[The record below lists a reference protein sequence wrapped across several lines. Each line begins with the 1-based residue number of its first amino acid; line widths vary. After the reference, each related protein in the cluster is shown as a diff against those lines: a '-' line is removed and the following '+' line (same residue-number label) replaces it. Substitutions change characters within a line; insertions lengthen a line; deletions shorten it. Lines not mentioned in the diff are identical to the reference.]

1 MTPLQRKTTIFPS
14 LTADKLTLYINKQK
28 KIKYYWKKMIKEVIQ
43 NSITIM
49 NKNNFHKGK
58 ILSQLSLIRL

>member
-1 MTPLQRKTTIFPS
+1 MTQLQRKTTIFPN
-14 LTADKLTLYINKQK
+14 LIADKLTLYINKQK
-28 KIKYYWKKMIKEVIQ
+28 KIKYCWKKMIKGVIP